1 MDNNKIGK
9 LIAELRKKKGLTQQD
24 LGDMVGVGFKAV
36 SKWECGTTLPDITII
51 NEVSK
56 ILGITTDELLAG
68 ELNKLEE
75 VIEEKIEEPNND
87 KKKKTKLIIT
97 ISILTILLVFI
108 TSLFIYQNS
117 NKTYTYNL
125 VSEKPEDYYIDG
137 IASFKENFL
146 TISINEIRFKDDI
159 FSSTIIENYEYTI
172 NSNNNMIFGYGYIE
186 TMDFIEI
193 PISIKEFTETLKIK
207 YNGKISIPREHI
219 IKNEFVLKFK
229 FVISNNDKIEKEIN
243 IKLEEEI

>member
-87 KKKKTKLIIT
+87 KKKKPKLIIT

-125 VSEKPEDYYIDG
+125 VSEKNDIYIRGKAYLKKDK
-137 IASFKENFL
+137 ITMN
-146 TISINEIRFKDDI
+146 INELRFKDNEFNKI
-159 FSSTIIENYEYTI
+159 IIENYEYSI
-172 NSNNNMIFGYGYIE
+172 LLNNELLFGYGYLDLHTTLKSSTNIKKLLSE
-186 TMDFIEI
+186 FKPNIDINAKV
-193 PISIKEFTETLKIK
+193 SKNDIKEKEWI
-207 YNGKISIPREHI
+207 
-219 IKNEFVLKFK
+219 LKFK
-229 FVISNNDKIEKEIN
+229 FLTPEKEIIEKEIELIFN
-243 IKLEEEI
+243 LAK

>member
-68 ELNKLEE
+68 ELNKPEE
-75 VIEEKIEEPNND
+75 VLEEKIEEPNND
-87 KKKKTKLIIT
+87 KKKKPKLIIT

-117 NKTYTYNL
+117 NKTYTYKL
-125 VSEKPEDYYIDG
+125 VSKEPELYHIEGKLYMIDEK
-137 IASFKENFL
+137 
-146 TISINEIRFKDDI
+146 ISIMTNELRIKDEKLENK
-159 FSSTIIENYEYTI
+159 IIQNYEYSI
-172 NSNNNMIFGYGYIE
+172 IVNKEAIIGYGYIGFSE
-186 TMDFIEI
+186 LLEE
-193 PISIKEFTETLKIK
+193 PISISEFTKEFTINHDVKTNLKNEDITKNDIILKIK
-207 YNGKISIPREHI
+207 FLTTDNKIIDKELYI
-219 IKNEFVLKFK
+219 LAKKIK
-229 FVISNNDKIEKEIN
+229 
-243 IKLEEEI
+243 

>member
-87 KKKKTKLIIT
+87 KKKKPKLIIT
-97 ISILTILLVFI
+97 ISVVTILLVFI
-108 TSLFIYQNS
+108 TSIFIYQNS
-117 NKTYTYNL
+117 NKTYTYKL
-125 VSEKPEDYYIDG
+125 VSKEPEEYYIDG
-137 IASFKENFL
+137 KLYLKKDNVAINVSEILFKNKEL
-146 TISINEIRFKDDI
+146 KE
-159 FSSTIIENYEYTI
+159 TIISNYEYTI
-172 NSNNNMIFGYGYIE
+172 TCNNKLLFGYANIDTVLALEKSISIE
-186 TMDFIEI
+186 EFTKEFKTQVEAKIDI
-193 PISIKEFTETLKIK
+193 PIKEILKSGIT
-207 YNGKISIPREHI
+207 I
-219 IKNEFVLKFK
+219 KFK
-229 FVISNNDKIEKEIN
+229 FYITKNKYIYKEIYAVVELV
-243 IKLEEEI
+243 K